1 MTLYVIGD
9 IHGCYDK
16 LTRVLQNAE
25 LVSEDL
31 RWIGGASTLWFT
43 GDFFDRGTQGI
54 QVLNLVMRL
63 QQQAANVGGTINAL
77 LGNHE
82 FSLLAAYRFGHQRST
97 TPGGTFI
104 NDWKRNGGIEADLAA
119 LTPDHVEWL
128 LNLPLMAQVEG
139 WLFMHADTLAYTR
152 YGLTVDEVTAAI
164 HDVLRGDDTAAIDQ
178 LMKDFSEH
186 DIFADYRADGVG
198 RAAGVLNIYGGEQIV
213 HGHSP
218 ISKMVKTR
226 AETVMQALVYANGQ
240 CVNVDGG
247 MYLGGPGFVCELQP
261 LGDRLVTATHEI
273 VHL

>member
-16 LTRVLQNAE
+16 LTHILQNAE
-25 LVSEDL
+25 LVSEEL
-31 RWIGGASTLWFT
+31 HWIGGASTLWFT
-43 GDFFDRGTQGI
+43 GDFFDRGQQGI
-54 QVLNLVMRL
+54 QVLNLVIRL
-63 QQQAANVGGTINAL
+63 QQQAAVVDGAVNAL

-128 LNLPLMAQVEG
+128 TNLPLMELVGER
-139 WLFMHADTLAYTR
+139 LFAHADTLAYTR
-152 YGLTVDEVTAAI
+152 YGRSIDEVTDTI
-164 HDVLRGDDTAAIDQ
+164 HEILRGNDTAAWDQ

-186 DIFADYRADGVG
+186 EAFSDHRVDGAA
-198 RAAGVLNIYGGEQIV
+198 RAAEFLNIYGGQQIV

-218 ISKMVKTR
+218 INKIKHAR
-226 AETVMQALVYANGQ
+226 AESVVEPLIYANSQ
-240 CVNVDGG
+240 CINVDGG
-247 MYLGGPGFVCELQP
+247 MYLGGPGFAYELPP
-261 LGDRLVTATHEI
+261 LGDRLVMAAQEP

>member
-1 MTLYVIGD
+1 MTISVIGD

-16 LTRVLQNAE
+16 LTRVLQSAE
-25 LVSEDL
+25 LVSEEL
-31 RWIGGASTLWFT
+31 NWIGGESTLWFT
-43 GDFFDRGTQGI
+43 GDFFDRGPHGI
-54 QVLNLVMRL
+54 HTLNLVMKL
-63 QQQAANVGGTINAL
+63 QQQAASVRGAVNAL

-128 LNLPLMAQVEG
+128 MHLPLMAHVEG
-139 WLFMHADTLAYTR
+139 RLFAHADALAYTR
-152 YGLTVDEVTAAI
+152 YGLSVEEVTATI
-164 HDVLRGDDTAAIDQ
+164 QNILRSDDTAAWDQ

-186 DIFADYRADGVG
+186 DAFADYRADGVG
-198 RAAGVLNIYGGEQIV
+198 RAVGFLNVYGGTHLV

-218 ISKMVKTR
+218 INKIKHTR
-226 AETVMQALVYANGQ
+226 AESITHALVYANGQ

-247 MYLGGPGFVCELQP
+247 MYLGGAGFVYEL
-261 LGDRLVTATHEI
+261 DMVEERLVTPATT
-273 VHL
+273 VYL